1 MTQLIDALSWL
12 LLSGGGFFMLTGA
25 FGLLRMPSFCT
36 RLHAAG
42 VTDSMGMPMILLGL
56 MLQSG
61 WSLLTAKLFLLILFM
76 LLTSPTACHALAKTA
91 SLDNRVS
98 MERSS

>member
-1 MTQLIDALSWL
+1 MNSLIDILSFI
-12 LLSGGGFFMLTGA
+12 LLSAGGFFMLTGA
-25 FGLLRMPSFCT
+25 IGLLRMPSFCT

-42 VTDSMGMPMILLGL
+42 VTDAMGLPLILLGL

-61 WSLLTAKLFLLILFM
+61 ISLVTVKLLLLAIFM
-76 LLTSPTACHALAKTA
+76 LLTSPTACHALAKAA
-91 SLDNRVS
+91 SIDTKVS